1 MSPEKDS
8 SILQNT
14 YSSDAIFLWNSV
26 AIDCLFPSPCSI
38 WSEVEPN
45 YSQEYQVSQKLIAAS
60 KAASEAVTAA
70 AYYISNTNI
79 TTNEALKFEI
89 LALIVICLPAYLGIS
104 EFDTK
109 FWHKL

>member
-8 SILQNT
+8 SILPNT
-14 YSSDAIFLWNSV
+14 YSSDAIFLWNQWQFIVFFRHPV
-26 AIDCLFPSPCSI
+26 ASEV
-38 WSEVEPN
+38 EVEPN